1 MVSSMILLYQIG
13 LTLVLILVSP
23 LLLFSKKARFG
34 VSQKLGFIPRSIKYS
49 LAKFKANNTRPLWIH
64 AVSVGEF
71 NAVLPLLKKLRVQMP
86 DLPLFV
92 TTTTGTGQAIAQEK
106 AGAFATVAY
115 FPYDL
120 PGSVKA
126 WLDAVEPAAFML
138 VETEIWPGFVYE
150 CHKRKIPVMSVNAR
164 MSPKSFKSYFN
175 FRFFFKEVLAKF
187 TLIGVQSKSEAE
199 RFASVQGS
207 DKNIE
212 ILGNIKLD
220 GLTGDNNT
228 TNGGTLAQYL
238 KGNVNDFFFTAG
250 STHEGEEAIVL
261 DALKHLIDN
270 KSDQSPVPKLVIAPR
285 HPERFEHVRN
295 LIKEAGFKPKSFSK
309 QEKLEPGDH
318 VFLLDTLGKLMESYS
333 LSQLAFVGGTLV
345 NIGGHNVAEPFAF
358 SVPVV
363 CGPFIQKTR
372 DLAIALSEID
382 ALTIA
387 PNEAEFKTQVKYL
400 YDHKDEAVRKGNL
413 GKNWIDKNLGACDR
427 ALSAIQQVLTNES

>member
-1 MVSSMILLYQIG
+1 MVSVMILLYQIG
-13 LTLVLILVSP
+13 LTVVLILASP

-34 VSQKLGFIPRSIKYS
+34 VSQKLGFIPQSAKAS
-49 LAKFKANNTRPLWIH
+49 LATLKANNTRPLWIH

-71 NAVLPLLKKLRVQMP
+71 NAVLPLLKKLRAQIP

-92 TTTTGTGQAIAQEK
+92 TTTTGTGQAMAKEK

-120 PGSVKA
+120 PGSVNA
-126 WLDAVEPAAFML
+126 WLDAVQPAAFML
-138 VETEIWPGFVYE
+138 VETEIWPGFVHE

-164 MSPKSFKSYFN
+164 MSPKSFRSYFKL
-175 FRFFFKEVLAKF
+175 RFFFKEVLTKF
-187 TLIGVQSKSEAE
+187 TFIGVQSKSEAE

-207 DKNIE
+207 NKNIE

-220 GLTGDNNT
+220 GLTSDT
-228 TNGGTLAQYL
+228 TSGGTLSEYL

-261 DALKHLIDN
+261 DALKHLIAN
-270 KSDQSPVPKLVIAPR
+270 KSDQGPVPKLVIAPR

-333 LSQLAFVGGTLV
+333 ISQLAFVGGTLV

-372 DLAIALSEID
+372 DLATALSEID

-387 PNEAEFKTQVKYL
+387 PNVDAFKTQVKYL

-413 GKNWIDKNLGACDR
+413 GKNWIDKNLGACDK
-427 ALSAIQQVLTNES
+427 ALAAIQRVLANES

>member
-1 MVSSMILLYQIG
+1 MVSVMILLYQIG
-13 LTLVLILVSP
+13 LTLVMILASP

-34 VSQKLGFIPRSIKYS
+34 VSQKLGIIPQSVKDS
-49 LAKFKANNTRPLWIH
+49 LAKIKANNKRPLWIH

-71 NAVLPLLKKLRVQMP
+71 NAVLPLLKRLRADMP

-92 TTTTGTGQAIAQEK
+92 STTTGTGQAIAK
-106 AGAFATVAY
+106 DKIGAFATVAY

-120 PGSVKA
+120 PGSVNA
-126 WLDAVEPAAFML
+126 WLSAVNPAAFML
-138 VETEIWPGFVYE
+138 VETEIWPGFVYS

-175 FRFFFKEVLAKF
+175 LRFFFKEVLAQF

-199 RFASVQGS
+199 RFAMVQGS
-207 DKNIE
+207 DQNIE

-220 GLTGDNNT
+220 GLTSHT
-228 TNGGTLAQYL
+228 TNGGTLSDYL
-238 KGNVNDFFFTAG
+238 RSEVDHFFFTAG
-250 STHEGEEAIVL
+250 STHEGEEVIVL
-261 DALKHLIDN
+261 DALKVLIEN
-270 KSDQSPVPKLVIAPR
+270 KSDHGPVPKLVIAPR

-309 QEKLEPGDH
+309 QEKLEPDDH

-372 DLAIALSEID
+372 DLATALSEID

-387 PNEAEFKTQVKYL
+387 PTVDEFKTQVKYL

-413 GKNWIDKNLGACDR
+413 GKNWIDKNLGACDK
-427 ALSAIQQVLTNES
+427 ALSAIKRILANES